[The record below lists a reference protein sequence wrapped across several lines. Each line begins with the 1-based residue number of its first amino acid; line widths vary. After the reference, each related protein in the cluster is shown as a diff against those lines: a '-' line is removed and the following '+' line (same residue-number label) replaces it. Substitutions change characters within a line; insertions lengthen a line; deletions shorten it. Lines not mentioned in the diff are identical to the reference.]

1 MKAAAF
7 IALAMLAA
15 PLQAQT
21 MPQPGAENPRLQT
34 VRWTHGSE
42 YLLTALPMT
51 GLTVLF
57 EPGEQ
62 VQRVT
67 LDATRAFQV
76 QVSAERDGLL
86 VVPQVQDAAG
96 TMLVATDQRNYR
108 MRLRT
113 GTGLMAA
120 YLVRFVYGYE
130 QEPVFDPVPE
140 PALAPV
146 PAPTGETWTYRVE
159 GDREVRPASISDDGV
174 RTRIVFAPN
183 QALPAVFAIG
193 PSGEEQVVN
202 GYMRGGVYV
211 IDRVWQELVFR
222 IDDEKAAAER
232 ASEPESRD
240 G

>member
-1 MKAAAF
+1 MRALTLLAPLA
-7 IALAMLAA
+7 ALAT
-15 PLQAQT
+15 PLQAQV

-34 VRWTHGSE
+34 VHWTPDGE

-67 LDATRAFQV
+67 LDATRAFEV
-76 QVSAERDGLL
+76 KVSAERDGLF
-86 VVPQVQDAAG
+86 VIPQVQDAAG
-96 TMLVATDQRNYR
+96 MVLVATDQRNYR
-108 MRLRT
+108 MRLQT

-120 YLVRFVYGYE
+120 YLVRFLYGYE
-130 QEPVFDPVPE
+130 QEPAFEQIPE
-140 PALAPV
+140 PV
-146 PAPTGETWTYRVE
+146 TEPTGERWTYRIK
-159 GDREVRPASISDDGV
+159 GDREVRPVSVSDDGV
-174 RTRIVFAPN
+174 RTRIVFGPD

-202 GYMRGGVYV
+202 GYMRGDVYE

-222 IDDEKAAAER
+222 IDKEKATAVRSTRPER
-232 ASEPESRD
+232 HD

>member
-1 MKAAAF
+1 MKTAAF

-34 VRWTHGSE
+34 VQWAQGTE

-67 LDATRAFQV
+67 LDATRAFDV

-130 QEPVFDPVPE
+130 QEPAFEPMPE
-140 PALAPV
+140 PALAP
-146 PAPTGETWTYRVE
+146 TGEIWTYRLR

-174 RTRIVFAPN
+174 RTRIVFAPG

-202 GYMRGGVYV
+202 GYMRDEVYV

-222 IDDEKAAAER
+222 IDDEKATAER
-232 ASEPESRD
+232 ASKPESRD

>member
-1 MKAAAF
+1 MRAF
-7 IALAMLAA
+7 AFLISLAVIAA
-15 PLQAQT
+15 PLQAQV

-34 VRWTHGSE
+34 LHWTPGGE

-67 LDATRAFQV
+67 LDGARTFEV
-76 QVSAERDGLL
+76 QVSAERDGLF
-86 VVPQVQDAAG
+86 VVPQVEDAAG
-96 TMLVATDQRNYR
+96 TVLVATDRRNYR
-108 MRLRT
+108 MRLQT

-120 YLVRFVYGYE
+120 YLVRFVYGYD
-130 QEPVFDPVPE
+130 QQPVLEPMAE
-140 PALAPV
+140 PAIE
-146 PAPTGETWTYRVE
+146 PTGEIWTYRIK
-159 GDREVRPASISDDGV
+159 GDREVRPVSISDDGV
-174 RTRIVFAPN
+174 RTRIVFAPD
-183 QALPAVFAIG
+183 QALPAVFAVG
-193 PSGEEQVVN
+193 PSGGEQVVN
-202 GYMRGGVYV
+202 GYMRGDVYE

-222 IDDEKAAAER
+222 IDKEKATAER